1 MTPVKRPFAVVG
13 LIPGSFSKTNIIAPP
28 LCRTLPYPCTSLVR
42 GVMTI
47 MTSCKI
53 MNGMLYPR
61 KWPKRMKR
69 HILTNTTQ
77 ADHCYLQQHPNIMFA
92 RQDQSGWHKPLH
104 PLEKQD
110 KCSGRAL
117 IKGLAVLR
125 FWLKSC
131 SPFILPVEI
140 GVQTLHCLHWPENLV
155 RSSLQIAHETQK
167 QFFWCIMG
175 RRVQCFIC
183 TFWTYVKYFSGKTK
197 YSKLLDKI
205 LSSKYVDP
213 TTLALNL
220 YLFNQMGL
228 I

>member
-69 HILTNTTQ
+69 HILTNTKQ

-140 GVQTLHCLHWPENLV
+140 GVQTLHCLHWPEKLV
-155 RSSLQIAHETQK
+155 RSSPPDCP
-167 QFFWCIMG
+167 W
-175 RRVQCFIC
+175 
-183 TFWTYVKYFSGKTK
+183 
-197 YSKLLDKI
+197 
-205 LSSKYVDP
+205 DP
-213 TTLALNL
+213 KAIFL
-220 YLFNQMGL
+220 M
-228 I
+228 

>member
-13 LIPGSFSKTNIIAPP
+13 LIAGSFSKTNIIAPP
-28 LCRTLPYPCTSLVR
+28 LCRTLPYPCTSLAREVK
-42 GVMTI
+42 TI
-47 MTSCKI
+47 MTRSCK

-61 KWPKRMKR
+61 KWPKRMTR
-69 HILTNTTQ
+69 HILTHTTQ
-77 ADHCYLQQHPNIMFA
+77 ADHCYLQQHSNIMFP

-117 IKGLAVLR
+117 IKGPAVLR

-131 SPFILPVEI
+131 SPFFILPVEI
-140 GVQTLHCLHWPENLV
+140 GVQTLHCLHWPDNLV

-175 RRVQCFIC
+175 RRVQCFLC
-183 TFWTYVKYFSGKTK
+183 TFWTYVKILQWQNKIFS
-197 YSKLLDKI
+197 
-205 LSSKYVDP
+205 
-213 TTLALNL
+213 TTGQNTE
-220 YLFNQMGL
+220 Q
-228 I
+228 